1 MLPGEVCLGLTPLP
15 GWEGSC
21 DTAGSQHGHRQ
32 TPLPAPSAPSALIQ
46 NRNGFGKNPWEG
58 CPELCSS
65 LSPSVSA
72 PCQVSSCAQRLPG
85 RQQGVVQVE
94 QKQQGG
100 AEQANLA
107 MSPCWPYDT
116 TCRCWVCCQ
125 LRVPSTAPAQGA
137 ANSPARLALLPNLQ

>member
-1 MLPGEVCLGLTPLP
+1 MTLLAANMGTDRPLCLYLPHP
-15 GWEGSC
+15 
-21 DTAGSQHGHRQ
+21 
-32 TPLPAPSAPSALIQ
+32 APSALIQ
-46 NRNGFGKNPWEG
+46 NRNGFGKDPWEG
-58 CPELCSS
+58 CRELCSS

-85 RQQGVVQVE
+85 RQQGGVQVE

-107 MSPCWPYDT
+107 MSPCWPHDT

-125 LRVPSTAPAQGA
+125 LRVPSATPAQGA